1 MNVDSWLKKART
13 EIDSLDAELIL
24 LFVLGERDRT
34 FLLTHGEMAIG
45 SRDVVLLDRFVELR
59 KRGLP
64 LAYISGEKEFY
75 GRKFFVNQHVL
86 IPRPESETI
95 IDITKTLRFPKRGGK
110 VLDVGTGSGI
120 LAITLKL
127 EIPNLIVTAS
137 DISRAALFVASRNAI
152 SLNARVD
159 FVKSDLLSEF
169 SKDEKF
175 DLIVAN
181 LPYVDVTWP
190 WQSKELAWEP
200 SQALYS
206 SDDGMELMKRF
217 MAEAVGRTK
226 YVILECDPC
235 QQEAMIDYS
244 KNLGFECIETRDYQ
258 LLFVFAKR

>member
-1 MNVDSWLKKART
+1 MNVDSWLKRART

-24 LFVLGERDRT
+24 LLVLGEQDRT
-34 FLLTHGEMAIG
+34 FLLTHGEMAISG
-45 SRDVVLLDRFVELR
+45 RDMILLDRFLTLR
-59 KRGLP
+59 KKGLP

-86 IPRPESETI
+86 IPRPESEAI
-95 IDITKTLRFPKRGGK
+95 IDIVKGIKFSKKGGK

-127 EIPNLIVTAS
+127 EMPELTVTAS
-137 DISRAALFVASRNAI
+137 DISRAALFVASRNAV

-159 FVKSDLLSEF
+159 FLKSDLLLDVP
-169 SKDEKF
+169 KDEKF

-181 LPYVDVTWP
+181 LPYVDVKWP

-200 SQALYS
+200 SQALYAG
-206 SDDGMELMKRF
+206 DGGMELMKRL
-217 MAEAVGRTK
+217 MREAVGRTK

-235 QQEAMIDYS
+235 QHDAMIDYS
-244 KNLGFECIETRDYQ
+244 KNLGFKYLETRDFQ
-258 LLFVFAKR
+258 LLFIFAKR